1 MNIKHFENRTSEL
14 LNKKMNSDLIFEC
27 TGGEEAIYIDAYG
40 NINMC
45 VVMQNNKYNIDN
57 STINEAIEE
66 FKKFK
71 CKKLPLNSK
80 CKNCYKKSICRY
92 CPARFYLE
100 TGSYSKEA
108 TWYCDMANSLIKE
121 FYKSN
126 QYDSKTLTDNI
137 LKNMFEII
145 YTNMS
150 KINSLDG
157 NKIDIYKTWKNNILS
172 NKNLKTCVLKDKK
185 VYAYIQYIL
194 EENKCCICEI
204 EIDKKH
210 QNDHKTFKELLKAFI
225 INTNMNS
232 NCIIYGNINP
242 NNKHSIEVFTSI
254 GFKNI
259 QNNRYEIDYLTLIN
273 WISRK

>member
-1 MNIKHFENRTSEL
+1 MFEYL
-14 LNKKMNSDLIFEC
+14 LN
-27 TGGEEAIYIDAYG
+27 
-40 NINMC
+40 
-45 VVMQNNKYNIDN
+45 
-57 STINEAIEE
+57 
-66 FKKFK
+66 
-71 CKKLPLNSK
+71 
-80 CKNCYKKSICRY
+80 IC
-92 CPARFYLE
+92 
-100 TGSYSKEA
+100 
-108 TWYCDMANSLIKE
+108 
-121 FYKSN
+121 
-126 QYDSKTLTDNI
+126 
-137 LKNMFEII
+137 
-145 YTNMS
+145 
-150 KINSLDG
+150 
-157 NKIDIYKTWKNNILS
+157 NNILS